1 MRNTSLRRSTAA
13 LALGLLLLGPLTP
26 AARAQASGGPI
37 ESQSVGGA
45 LFAIACGASARVA
58 TMFPEPI
65 VVTVTAVI
73 CGFAVLD
80 AWFSEDPPR

>member
-1 MRNTSLRRSTAA
+1 MRHTSFRRATAA
-13 LALGLLLLGPLTP
+13 LALALVLIGPLPVT
-26 AARAQASGGPI
+26 ARAQAPGGPV
-37 ESQSVGGA
+37 ESQSVAGA

-58 TMFPEPI
+58 TTFPEPI

-80 AWFSEDPPR
+80 AWLSSDGPY

>member
-1 MRNTSLRRSTAA
+1 MRNTSSRRLTAA
-13 LALGLLLLGPLTP
+13 LALALVLIGPLTP
-26 AARAQASGGPI
+26 VARAQPSGGPV

-58 TMFPEPI
+58 TMYPEPI

-80 AWFSEDPPR
+80 AWCSDDSPR